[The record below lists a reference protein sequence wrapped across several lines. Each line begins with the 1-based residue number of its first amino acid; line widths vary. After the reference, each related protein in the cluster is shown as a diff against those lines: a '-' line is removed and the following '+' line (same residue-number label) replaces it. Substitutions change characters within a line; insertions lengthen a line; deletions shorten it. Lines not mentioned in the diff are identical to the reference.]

1 MASLPISIRLD
12 KELLSLLSEGKRR
25 TPLNKQE
32 LVRRTLRLHLRE
44 VIESE
49 AKVPLSRLTT
59 VSPWPRGALK
69 RAYKRTEKDWDQIEA
84 KATAAQGTPSW
95 ED

>member
-1 MASLPISIRLD
+1 MPISVRLD
-12 KELLSLLSEGKRR
+12 KELLSLLAEGRRR

-44 VIESE
+44 VIEGE
-49 AKVPLSRLTT
+49 AKIPISRLTT

-69 RAYKRTEKDWDQIEA
+69 RAYKRADKDWDDVEA
-84 KATAAQGTPSW
+84 RAAAAQGTPSW
-95 ED
+95 GD

>member
-1 MASLPISIRLD
+1 MPISVRLD
-12 KELLSLLSEGKRR
+12 RELLSLLSEGRRR

-32 LVRRTLRLHLRE
+32 LVRRTLRRHLRE

-49 AKVPLSRLTT
+49 AKSPISKLTT

-69 RAYKRTEKDWDQIEA
+69 RAYKRADKDWDDVEA
-84 KATAAQGTPSW
+84 RAAAAQAVGLAR
-95 ED
+95 

>member
-1 MASLPISIRLD
+1 VRLD
-12 KELLSLLSEGKRR
+12 KELVSLLSEGRRR

-32 LVRRTLRLHLRE
+32 LVRRTLRLHLRT

-49 AKVPLSRLTT
+49 ANVPATRLTT
-59 VSPWPRGALK
+59 LSPWPRGALAK
-69 RAYKRTEKDWDQIEA
+69 AYKRTDKEREQSDG
-84 KATAAQGTPSW
+84 KATAAQGKPSW

>member
-1 MASLPISIRLD
+1 LD
-12 KELLSLLSEGKRR
+12 KKLIDLLAEGKRR

-49 AKVPLSRLTT
+49 STTPAPRLTT
-59 VSPWPRGALK
+59 IAPWPRGALK
-69 RAYKRTEKDWDQIEA
+69 RAYKRVEKEWDRTEAAAI
-84 KATAAQGTPSW
+84 AAQGKSSW